1 MNPSTPPG
9 GGEPSGGPRI
19 QKPTQDHPEFIPAD
33 HADAYQRIG
42 TAVVEDLR
50 ETSDTTFLKAWW
62 ALCWLH
68 PALHPDDHDEW
79 PHASWSEFAAEAFRR
94 AKAGTIRDHELY
106 PAETT
111 RNRLWRTHLANH
123 D

>member
-1 MNPSTPPG
+1 MNSST
-9 GGEPSGGPRI
+9 PSGGGRESDGSEEPLW
-19 QKPTQDHPEFIPAD
+19 DHPEFIPAN

-42 TAVVEDLR
+42 FAVVEGIR
-50 ETSDTTFLKAWW
+50 ETSDTSFLRAWW

-68 PALHPDDHDEW
+68 PSLHPDDHDEW
-79 PHASWSEFAAEAFRR
+79 PHASWREFSTEAFRR

-106 PAETT
+106 PAEAT